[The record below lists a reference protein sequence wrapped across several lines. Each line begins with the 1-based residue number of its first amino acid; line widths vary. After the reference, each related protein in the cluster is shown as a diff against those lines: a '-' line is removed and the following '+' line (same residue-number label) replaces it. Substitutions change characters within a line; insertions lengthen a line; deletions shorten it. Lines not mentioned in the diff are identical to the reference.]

1 MFASSLTSDLDRKE
15 NNMSSYNQ
23 QNTQQIPNQSI
34 SNGKVPPPNSQV
46 NDKAKRIR
54 ELVAVLGNHMPQEE
68 SSSQMKFLQSF
79 MALRLMLLKPSRTQH
94 EKEMEETL
102 LSSYDSYIATG
113 RSQADIA
120 VMIVRDYVF
129 LQQLHQPQSSLNS
142 SAQYNHQSATHHQ
155 MQQLEIPSMQHQE
168 GPPHQ
173 YNFQNPQQ
181 DTLDAPSNANGF
193 FHQAPLASNNIQPR
207 GTIPDVSNHSYNLN
221 LGGAPSF
228 DSTLKKTP

>member
-1 MFASSLTSDLDRKE
+1 
-15 NNMSSYNQ
+15 MSSYNQ
-23 QNTQQIPNQSI
+23 QNTQEIPNQMIANS
-34 SNGKVPPPNSQV
+34 KVPPSNSHV
-46 NDKAKRIR
+46 TDKAKRIK
-54 ELVAVLGNHMPQEE
+54 ELAAVLGNHMPQEE
-68 SSSQMKFLQSF
+68 SSSNMKFLQSF

-120 VMIVRDYVF
+120 VMIVRDFIF

-142 SAQYNHQSATHHQ
+142 SAQYNHQSTTNHQ
-155 MQQLEIPSMQHQE
+155 SQQLEIPSMQHQ
-168 GPPHQ
+168 GGLPHQ
-173 YNFQNPQQ
+173 HNFQHLQQ
-181 DTLDAPSNANGF
+181 DNVDAPSNANGF

-221 LGGAPSF
+221 IGGASSF
-228 DSTLKKTP
+228 DSNLKKTP